1 MPRAPRLVGVFA
13 LLLATSFGLAGAVPN
28 GETGAPIP
36 PTTPTVEGP
45 TLTVEGPTLASLDP
59 PAADTARGVVFA
71 DLNGNGVRDAGEPG
85 IPGVLVSN
93 QDQVVRTDGE
103 GRFALP
109 VEPGQVVYVHK
120 PADHDLPLSP
130 ANSPHFSY
138 VHEPEGSPAL
148 RYGGI
153 SPTGALPASLDFAL
167 IPTERA
173 LEFTVAVFGDP
184 QPRDRRELDFIRDDA
199 VAEIASS
206 GADFA
211 MVLGDVMYDDLS
223 LFPDYLGLTGAMG
236 MPVWHVVGN
245 HDLDF
250 DAGANRHGRDT
261 FRSVFGANRFSFEH
275 GDVLFLVLD
284 NVDYQGLGE
293 NERPR
298 YRGYLGEDQLRWIGN
313 VLAEVPEDRL
323 VVLAA
328 HIPLWA
334 WGGETENVN
343 TADRD
348 RLLELLGERPALVVT
363 GHLHMTYHHWLER
376 PRGEPVHHLVSAT
389 LSGTWWSGPE
399 DHRGIP
405 MTMQRDGNPNGF
417 HLITFRGTEYVERF
431 QGLGLAP
438 DHQLRV
444 EFPVGRIREA
454 ELEGEELVV
463 NVFSGGERHRVQLR
477 VGDGPWV
484 EMENFTGPSPAFEA
498 LLARAPETFGAN
510 IRAIPTNHLWRIP
523 IPEVLR
529 QPGVHRIRIRA
540 VDAHGRTHSGESV
553 VEVTP

>member
-1 MPRAPRLVGVFA
+1 MPRAPRA
-13 LLLATSFGLAGAVPN
+13 PWISPLLLVIPLLVAAPLPWAVPVV
-28 GETGAPIP
+28 PIP
-36 PTTPTVEGP
+36 AAPTPSAPAPAAPTPVVHTPV
-45 TLTVEGPTLASLDP
+45 
-59 PAADTARGVVFA
+59 AADTARGVVFQ
-71 DLNGNGVRDAGEPG
+71 DLNGNGVRDPGEPG
-85 IPGVLVSN
+85 VPGVLVSN

-120 PADHDLPLSP
+120 PADHHLPLSP
-130 ANSPHFSY
+130 AGTPRFSY
-138 VHEPEGSPAL
+138 IHEPEGSPDL
-148 RYGGI
+148 RFGGVEP
-153 SPTGALPASLDFAL
+153 SGPLPASLDFPL
-167 IPTERA
+167 IHGERA
-173 LEFTVAVFGDP
+173 QSFTVAVYGDP

-199 VAEIASS
+199 VARIAST

-223 LFPDYLGLTGAMG
+223 LLPDYLGLTGAMG

-250 DAGANRHGRDT
+250 DAGDNRHARDT
-261 FRSVFGANRFSFEH
+261 FRSVFGANRYSFEH

-293 NERPR
+293 NGRPR

-313 VLAEVPEDRL
+313 VLAQVPPDRL
-323 VVLAA
+323 VVLAT

-343 TADRD
+343 TADREE
-348 RLLELLGERPALVVT
+348 LLELLGDRPALVVT

-376 PRGEPVHHLVSAT
+376 PRGEPVHHLVTAT

-405 MTMQRDGNPNGF
+405 VTMQRDGNPNGF
-417 HLITFRGTEYVERF
+417 HLITFQGTDYVERY
-431 QGLGLAP
+431 QGLGLP
-438 DHQLRV
+438 SEHQLQV
-444 EFPVGRIREA
+444 EFPWGRVA
-454 ELEGEELVV
+454 AGELEGEDVVV
-463 NVFSGGERHRVQLR
+463 NVFSGGERHRVQLQ
-477 VGDGPWV
+477 VGAGPWID
-484 EMENFTGPSPAFEA
+484 MENFTGPSPAFEA
-498 LLARAPETFGAN
+498 LLTRAPGTFGAN
-510 IRAIPTNHLWRIP
+510 IRAIPTNHLWRAP
-523 IPEVLR
+523 VPEALR
-529 QPGVHRIRIRA
+529 QPGVHRIRVRA
-540 VDAHGRTHSGESV
+540 VDAYGRSHAGESV